1 MKIEAKCPHQTPTM
15 ICVLG
20 NQYELSQDVPNL
32 KYVGRCVCCAKV
44 AQEVGK

>member
-20 NQYELSQDVPNL
+20 NRYELPQDASNL
-32 KYVGRCVCCAKV
+32 KYVGCCIYCAKV
-44 AQEVGK
+44 ETVTK